1 MSGTEAMIESE
12 DMGERKAALG
22 KLEWGVIVSMTIS
35 AATLIFSVGVT
46 WGTISDHER
55 RLEVIELEDR
65 EVAKKL
71 AAIDANVQFL
81 VNRARDEDNRK

>member
-1 MSGTEAMIESE
+1 MHHEPEPAPAS
-12 DMGERKAALG
+12 LG
-22 KLEWGVIVSMTIS
+22 KLEWGVILSMTIS

-46 WGTISDHER
+46 WGTVTDHER
-55 RLEVIELEDR
+55 RLEAIEKEDR

-81 VNRARDEDNRK
+81 VNRARDEDNRR

>member
-1 MSGTEAMIESE
+1 MT
-12 DMGERKAALG
+12 ERKAALG

-81 VNRARDEDNRK
+81 VNRARDEDNRP

>member
-1 MSGTEAMIESE
+1 M
-12 DMGERKAALG
+12 DERKAAVG
-22 KLEWGVIVSMTIS
+22 KLEWGVIVSMMIS

-46 WGTISDHER
+46 WGRISDHER
-55 RLEVIELEDR
+55 RLAVVELEDR

-81 VNRARDEDNRK
+81 VNRARDQENRK